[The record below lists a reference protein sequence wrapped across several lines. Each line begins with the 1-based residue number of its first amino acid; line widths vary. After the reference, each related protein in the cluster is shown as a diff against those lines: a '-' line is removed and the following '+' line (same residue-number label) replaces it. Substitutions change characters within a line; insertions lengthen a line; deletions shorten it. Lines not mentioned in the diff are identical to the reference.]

1 MRARLAIGV
10 LSLTLAA
17 PCLAGALEDGSRL
30 YDQKRYAQAIT
41 AFRKAAVAGNSE
53 AQRRLGFMY
62 YHGEG
67 VAQDN
72 KRAVALFETSANAG
86 DIMSASNLGMM
97 YEHGM
102 GVDQNDAL
110 AASWYRKAAEL
121 GDSRAQFTT
130 SIMYYR
136 GQGVPQD
143 RIEAAKWWTL
153 AMMQGGAVGD
163 MVRRSVE
170 SAQSKLTPEQNA
182 EGERRANEWLAS
194 RSVHTGR

>member
-1 MRARLAIGV
+1 MRTRLAIG
-10 LSLTLAA
+10 LFALLIAA
-17 PCLAGALEDGSRL
+17 PCFACDLDDGARL
-30 YDQKRYAQAIT
+30 YDKKRYAQALT
-41 AFRKAAVAGNSE
+41 AFQKAAVAGNTE

-72 KRAVALFETSANAG
+72 ERAVILFETSANAG
-86 DIMSASNLGMM
+86 DALSASNLGMM

-102 GVDQNDAL
+102 GVAQDDAR
-110 AASWYRKAAEL
+110 ATFWYRKAAEL
-121 GDSRAQFTT
+121 GDPRSQFTT
-130 SIMYYR
+130 SVMYYK

-153 AMMQGGAVGD
+153 AMMKGGAVAE

-182 EGERRANEWLAS
+182 EGERRAQEWLTAHQS
-194 RSVHTGR
+194 NK

>member
-1 MRARLAIGV
+1 MRTRVTISV
-10 LSLTLAA
+10 FSLLVAA
-17 PCLAGALEDGSRL
+17 PCFAGDLEDGVRL

-41 AFRKAAVAGNSE
+41 AFQKASAAGNGE

-72 KRAVALFETSANAG
+72 KRAVTLFETSACAG
-86 DIMSASNLGMM
+86 DTISASNLGMM
-97 YEHGM
+97 YEYGL
-102 GVDQNDAL
+102 GVDQDDAR

-121 GDSRAQFTT
+121 GDPRSQFIT
-130 SIMYYR
+130 SVMYYK

-153 AMMQGGAVGD
+153 AMMKGGRFAER
-163 MVRRSVE
+163 VRRSVE
-170 SAQSKLTPEQNA
+170 SAQSKMTPEQNA
-182 EGERRANEWLAS
+182 EGELRAQEWLTA
-194 RSVHTGR
+194 HQAKK

>member
-1 MRARLAIGV
+1 MNTRWTFGV
-10 LSLTLAA
+10 LSLLLAA
-17 PCLAGALEDGSRL
+17 PCLAGDLEDGVRL
-30 YDQKRYAQAIT
+30 YDQKRHAQAIT
-41 AFRKAAVAGNSE
+41 AFQRAAVAGNAE

-67 VAQDN
+67 VSQDN
-72 KRAVALFETSANAG
+72 KRAVNLFETSANAG
-86 DIMSASNLGMM
+86 DILSASNLGMM

-102 GVDQNDAL
+102 GVAQDDAR

-121 GDSRAQFTT
+121 GDPRSQFTM
-130 SIMYYR
+130 SVMYYK

-143 RIEAAKWWTL
+143 RIEAAMWWTL
-153 AMMQGGAVGD
+153 AMMKGGAVAD

-182 EGERRANEWLAS
+182 EGERRAHEWLTSHPAT
-194 RSVHTGR
+194 R